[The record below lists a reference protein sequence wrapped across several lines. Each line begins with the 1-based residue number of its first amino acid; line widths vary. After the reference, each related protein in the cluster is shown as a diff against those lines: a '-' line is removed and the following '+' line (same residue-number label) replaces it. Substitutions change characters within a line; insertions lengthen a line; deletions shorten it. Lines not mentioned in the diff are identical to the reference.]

1 MDFLILEYGA
11 RQQKDIE
18 FLCKTFG
25 ADYGIITTIAP
36 QHLETF
42 KSIENIKK
50 TKNELAEFL
59 SLKPCVFNLNNQ
71 YCRELYSKKIGKKF
85 GVSFNNNSMLS
96 ATDINIKNCQTH
108 FTLKIN
114 NKNYSVKTNLLGECN
129 VVNILLATSL
139 SIFLNIEIEDII
151 KSIEDLESVPHRLQ
165 LIKTH
170 INILDDTYNC
180 SIASATESINVL
192 NSFPGKK
199 MIATP
204 GIIEAGTEQK
214 QINFHLGEL
223 CSNCDYVVIIGNV
236 NKTDI
241 HSGLKS
247 KNYPDKKICFANTL
261 DEAKQYFSLLSSGDS
276 LRLLND
282 LPDEYN

>member
-1 MDFLILEYGA
+1 
-11 RQQKDIE
+11 
-18 FLCKTFG
+18 
-25 ADYGIITTIAP
+25 
-36 QHLETF
+36 
-42 KSIENIKK
+42 
-50 TKNELAEFL
+50 
-59 SLKPCVFNLNNQ
+59 
-71 YCRELYSKKIGKKF
+71 
-85 GVSFNNNSMLS
+85 
-96 ATDINIKNCQTH
+96 
-108 FTLKIN
+108 
-114 NKNYSVKTNLLGECN
+114 
-129 VVNILLATSL
+129 
-139 SIFLNIEIEDII
+139 
-151 KSIEDLESVPHRLQ
+151 
-165 LIKTH
+165 
-170 INILDDTYNC
+170 
-180 SIASATESINVL
+180 
-192 NSFPGKK
+192 